1 MTAKILKEVM
11 RRVETWPEQAQT
23 ELAQIV
29 LEIDAGLEGG
39 IYHASPE
46 ELAGVDRR
54 LKAARE
60 GRFATDD
67 QVDRAFEKHRP
78 A

>member
-1 MTAKILKEVM
+1 MTAKSLKEVM
-11 RRVETWPEQAQT
+11 RRVEAWPEQAQS

-39 IYHASPE
+39 IYHATPE
-46 ELAGVDRR
+46 ELAGVDRG

-67 QVDRAFEKHRP
+67 QVDRTFEKYRP